1 MISAAIGHLAFQL
14 NQHFRNNF
22 QLIEDVAVVSNLVEL
37 DGSVAP
43 GASNK
48 LVLTL
53 VNIEKDTLPFRPA
66 SASRGRDER
75 LLQTS
80 APLFVNLYLMMSANF
95 GAGNYAESLK
105 YISHAIAF
113 FQQRPMFDQ
122 LNSPGLDERIE
133 RLVLDIENLPVPD
146 LNNLWSLLGGR
157 YLPSM
162 YYKVRMMAIDA
173 RAITGQVPVITDQR
187 HDVGGSG
194 GNGAGS

>member
-14 NQHFRNNF
+14 NQQFKNNF
-22 QLIEDVAVVSNLVEL
+22 QLIEDVVVVSNLVEL

-43 GASNK
+43 NANNK

-53 VNIEKDTLPFRPA
+53 ANIEKDTLPYRA
-66 SASRGRDER
+66 NTLARGRDER

-95 GAGNYAESLK
+95 GAGNYAEALK

-122 LNSPGLDERIE
+122 KNSPGLDERIE
-133 RLVLDIENLPVPD
+133 RLVLDIENLPIAD
-146 LNNLWSLLGGR
+146 LNNMWSLLGGR

-173 RAITGQVPVITDQR
+173 NALTGQVPVITDQR
-187 HDVGGSG
+187 HGVTR
-194 GNGAGS
+194 

>member
-14 NQHFRNNF
+14 NQQFKNNF
-22 QLIEDVAVVSNLVEL
+22 QLVEDVAVVSNLVEL

-43 GASNK
+43 AANNK

-53 VNIEKDTLPFRPA
+53 VNIEKDTLPFRPNTG
-66 SASRGRDER
+66 SRGRDER
-75 LLQTS
+75 LLQNS
-80 APLFVNLYLMMSANF
+80 APLFVNLYLMLSANF
-95 GAGNYAESLK
+95 GAGNYAEALK

-133 RLVLDIENLPVPD
+133 RLALDIENLPIAE

-162 YYKVRMMAIDA
+162 FYKVRMVTIDA
-173 RAITGQVPVITDQR
+173 KALTGQLPVITDQR
-187 HDVGGSG
+187 LGV
-194 GNGAGS
+194 AR

>member
-14 NQHFRNNF
+14 NQQFKHNF
-22 QLIEDVAVVSNLVEL
+22 QLIEDVVVVSNLVEL

-43 GASNK
+43 SANNK

-53 VNIEKDTLPFRPA
+53 VNIEKDTLPFRPQ
-66 SASRGRDER
+66 SGVRGRDER
-75 LLQTS
+75 LLQSS

-95 GAGNYAESLK
+95 GAANYSEALK
-105 YISHAIAF
+105 YISHAIVF

-122 LNSPGLDERIE
+122 HNSPGLDERIE
-133 RLVLDIENLPVPD
+133 RLALDIENLPIAD

-162 YYKVRMMAIDA
+162 YYKVRMIALDA
-173 RAITGQVPVITDQR
+173 KAVTGQVPVITDQR
-187 HDVGGSG
+187 HSVGG
-194 GNGAGS
+194 

>member
-1 MISAAIGHLAFQL
+1 M
-14 NQHFRNNF
+14 
-22 QLIEDVAVVSNLVEL
+22 AVVSNLVEL

-66 SASRGRDER
+66 SATRGRDER

-187 HDVGGSG
+187 HDVGGG
-194 GNGAGS
+194 VGNGAARESGN

>member
-1 MISAAIGHLAFQL
+1 MHREGNMISAALGHLAFQL
-14 NQHFRNNF
+14 NQQFKNNF
-22 QLIEDVAVVSNLVEL
+22 QLVEDVAVVSNLVEL
-37 DGSVAP
+37 DGSMAP
-43 GASNK
+43 NANNK

-66 SASRGRDER
+66 SGARGRDER
-75 LLQTS
+75 LLQNS

-95 GAGNYAESLK
+95 GAGNYTEALK

-133 RLVLDIENLPVPD
+133 RLALDIENLPIAD
-146 LNNLWSLLGGR
+146 LNNLWSMLGGR

-162 YYKVRMMAIDA
+162 YYKVRMMTIDA
-173 RAITGQVPVITDQR
+173 RALTGQVPVITDMR
-187 HDVGGSG
+187 PGVTR
-194 GNGAGS
+194 

>member
-1 MISAAIGHLAFQL
+1 MISAAISHLAFQL
-14 NQHFRNNF
+14 NQQFKNNF
-22 QLIEDVAVVSNLVEL
+22 QLIEDVVVVSNLVEL

-43 GASNK
+43 GANNK

-53 VNIEKDTLPFRPA
+53 VNIEKDTLPFRPNA
-66 SASRGRDER
+66 GARGRDER

-95 GAGNYAESLK
+95 GGGNYAEALK

-122 LNSPGLDERIE
+122 HNSPALDERIE
-133 RLVLDIENLPVPD
+133 RLVLEIENLPIPD

-162 YYKVRMMAIDA
+162 YYKVRMITIDA
-173 RAITGQVPVITDQR
+173 NAVTGQVPVITDQR
-187 HDVGGSG
+187 HGVGR
-194 GNGAGS
+194 

>member
-14 NQHFRNNF
+14 NQQFKNNF
-22 QLIEDVAVVSNLVEL
+22 QLIEDVVVVSNLVEL

-43 GASNK
+43 NANNK

-53 VNIEKDTLPFRPA
+53 ANIEKDTLPFRSHA
-66 SASRGRDER
+66 GARGRDER

-80 APLFVNLYLMMSANF
+80 PPLFVNLYLMMSANF
-95 GAGNYAESLK
+95 GAGNYAEALK
-105 YISHAIAF
+105 YISHAVAF

-133 RLVLDIENLPVPD
+133 RLVLDIVNLPIPD

-173 RAITGQVPVITDQR
+173 NALTGQVPVITDQR
-187 HDVGGSG
+187 HSVGR
-194 GNGAGS
+194 

>member
-14 NQHFRNNF
+14 NQQFKNNF
-22 QLIEDVAVVSNLVEL
+22 QLIEDVVVVSNLVEL

-43 GASNK
+43 NANNK

-53 VNIEKDTLPFRPA
+53 ANIEKDTLPFRPA
-66 SASRGRDER
+66 TQARGRDQR

-80 APLFVNLYLMMSANF
+80 APLYVNLYLMMSANF
-95 GAGNYAESLK
+95 GAGNYAEALK

-122 LNSPGLDERIE
+122 HNSPGLDPRIE
-133 RLVLDIENLPVPD
+133 RLMLDIENLAIAD
-146 LNNLWSLLGGR
+146 QNNLWSMLGGR

-162 YYKVRMMAIDA
+162 YYKVRMMALDNNA
-173 RAITGQVPVITDQR
+173 LTGQVPVITDQR
-187 HDVGGSG
+187 HGVAS
-194 GNGAGS
+194 